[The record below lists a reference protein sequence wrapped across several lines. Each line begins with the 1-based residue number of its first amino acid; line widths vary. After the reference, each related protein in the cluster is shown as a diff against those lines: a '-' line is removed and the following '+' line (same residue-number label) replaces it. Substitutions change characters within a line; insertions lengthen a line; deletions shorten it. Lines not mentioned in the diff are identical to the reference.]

1 MDLRV
6 RFDRVADAAYI
17 YLCDIEPAS
26 VAKTIVCDDLPVN
39 LDVDQQGKLVGIEI
53 LSAARTLPTEII
65 ETAERA

>member
-1 MDLRV
+1 MDLRM

-17 YLCDIEPAS
+17 YLCDIEPGG

-53 LSAARTLPTEII
+53 LSAASTLPAEII